1 MNRIIN
7 SIGSDLTHDPI
18 ATRRRLLLYL
28 GKQAVDLAVVRWRTT
43 PQQRRAAAKQEWK
56 ADVVNPLS
64 SLFSDVVHA
73 VNVGKVCVL
82 CPKRC
87 FMRVGG
93 CQNKAISHSQFVS
106 EG

>member
-1 MNRIIN
+1 MAFTVDSYRSAFMRDALESALKQRQI
-7 SIGSDLTHDPI
+7 T
-18 ATRRRLLLYL
+18 LLEQQQNKN
-28 GKQAVDLAVVRWRTT
+28 GKQML
-43 PQQRRAAAKQEWK
+43 
-56 ADVVNPLS
+56 VNPLS
-64 SLFSDVVHA
+64 SLFSDVFHA

-93 CQNKAISHSQFVS
+93 CQNNAISHSQFVS